1 MYKGEE
7 TYGLPAELVER
18 VLREERG
25 GVAEEGAGFLVGG
38 WRGRGCGRGGRWRAV
53 GWRHLVVVM
62 ETGDL
67 MVLQRWWWCNT
78 AVRNR
83 VSRGE

>member
-38 WRGRGCGRGGRWRAV
+38 
-53 GWRHLVVVM
+53 
-62 ETGDL
+62 
-67 MVLQRWWWCNT
+67 
-78 AVRNR
+78 
-83 VSRGE
+83 